1 MESWE
6 ITERDPGRDYQDVR
20 HPGNQRGR
28 LGSICLFAFAT
39 SAAAECAWVLW
50 GRDRT
55 TNVWA
60 PRLAYKTDTLCREG
74 LDRLSDEKWR
84 GVLELRRPEFRQQV
98 EQEVEKLRG
107 EDTRPGEQ
115 RP

>member
-1 MESWE
+1 MISRASRVLF
-6 ITERDPGRDYQDVR
+6 TT
-20 HPGNQRGR
+20 
-28 LGSICLFAFAT
+28 LCLFAFAT

-55 TNVWA
+55 TNVWP

-84 GVLELRRPEFRQQV
+84 GVLELRRPEFRQHDYFECWPDTV
-98 EQEVEKLRG
+98 DPRG
-107 EDTRPGEQ
+107 AKGK
-115 RP
+115 